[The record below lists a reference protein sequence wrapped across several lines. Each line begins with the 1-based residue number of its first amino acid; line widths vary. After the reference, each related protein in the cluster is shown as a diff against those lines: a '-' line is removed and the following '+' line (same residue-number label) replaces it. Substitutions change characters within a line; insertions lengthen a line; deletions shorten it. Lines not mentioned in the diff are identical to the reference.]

1 MPTFNGYANN
11 VTTLNAFSVVIDS
24 KAEIQTLDVILQ
36 RIETLFDPTI
46 WDFDNTLEGGHP
58 TLK

>member
-1 MPTFNGYANN
+1 MKSNLSFLEGAHMKK
-11 VTTLNAFSVVIDS
+11 I
-24 KAEIQTLDVILQ
+24 IQTLDVILQ

>member
-11 VTTLNAFSVVIDS
+11 ITTLHAHAVVYDS
-24 KAEIQTLDVILQ
+24 KAQLQTLAVILQ
-36 RIETLFDPTI
+36 RMEELFDPTI
-46 WDFDNTLEGGHP
+46 WDFVNTLEGGHP